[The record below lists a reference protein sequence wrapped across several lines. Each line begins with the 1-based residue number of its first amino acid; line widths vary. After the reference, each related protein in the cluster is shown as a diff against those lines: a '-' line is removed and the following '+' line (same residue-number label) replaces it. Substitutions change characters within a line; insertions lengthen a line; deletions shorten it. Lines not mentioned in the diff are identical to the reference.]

1 MPETTLTLPLAS
13 VEVSVERSSE
23 SLKLAEMAK
32 SKLRFGAASN
42 STSTPWLRA
51 FGTLKT
57 TRDEHEPAVTVACRS
72 LMSM

>member
-1 MPETTLTLPLAS
+1 MPDTTLTAPLAS

-23 SLKLAEMAK
+23 SLKLAGDREVEVP
-32 SKLRFGAASN
+32 FGAAAN
-42 STSTPWLRA
+42 STSTPRLRA
-51 FGTLKT
+51 LGTLKT

>member
-1 MPETTLTLPLAS
+1 MPDTTVTLPFAS

-23 SLKLAEMAK
+23 SLKLADTAK
-32 SKLRFGAASN
+32 SRFWFAAASN
-42 STSTPWLRA
+42 SNSRPRLRA
-51 FGTLKT
+51 SGTLKT